1 MTCELVDFLV
11 TVSSAEFLNALISQS
26 TFFKGLSNIC
36 RKTSYQ
42 QLKQKIIDV
51 FLSIAGRLK
60 RDNLSQTI
68 SSSAMKWAP
77 SAG

>member
-11 TVSSAEFLNALISQS
+11 TVTPSAFLISILNQPA
-26 TFFKGLSNIC
+26 FFKGLSNIC
-36 RKTSYQ
+36 KKSSYQ

-60 RDNLSQTI
+60 RDNLSHKI
-68 SSSAMKWAP
+68 NSNSMK
-77 SAG
+77 

>member
-1 MTCELVDFLV
+1 MTCELVDYLV
-11 TVSSAEFLNALISQS
+11 TVSSPGFLDSLINQS
-26 TFFKGLSNIC
+26 AFFKGLSNIC

-60 RDNLSQTI
+60 RDKLSSTVNA
-68 SSSAMKWAP
+68 SAMKWVP
-77 SAG
+77 N